1 VLSSIASS
9 AKVSFILYVIV
20 FQKTS
25 WLAPMEHI
33 QDHALISI
41 GGRALHI
48 HLFACKFASVYGV
61 EDYSSKEEDFAYDA
75 T

>member
-1 VLSSIASS
+1 
-9 AKVSFILYVIV
+9 
-20 FQKTS
+20 
-25 WLAPMEHI
+25 MEHI